1 MSGGAKILS
10 SKILI
15 VGSGVIGSIYSL
27 KFSNAGFNVTVLS
40 RGSRLEQLE
49 KNGLLY
55 EVKGNISRANVTV
68 ISKLSDDDLYDFI
81 FVTVRFDQIIQALN
95 DIKSNQS
102 KTIVTMVNSPNGYD
116 EWERIVGKGRLIA
129 AFPGAGG
136 RIENGVLHYQ
146 LTPYIIQPTT
156 FGELTGISTHRVHEL
171 AQIFKTS
178 KVPYQIC
185 NDMDAWQK
193 SHLAMVIP
201 MANAIYTD
209 GGTAYTTS
217 KNKWVI
223 EKMCLDIKDNYRSL
237 KKIKIPITPIKL
249 NAFLLCPLWLL
260 KIIMKA
266 IFRRKF
272 AETLITNHANNA
284 KQEMLLLDLE
294 FQKVIDKKV

>member
-1 MSGGAKILS
+1 MEVFKIS

-27 KFSNAGFNVTVLS
+27 KFSNAGFNVTILA

-49 KNGLLY
+49 KNGLIY
-55 EVKGNISRANVTV
+55 EDNGNISKANVTV
-68 ISKLSDDDLYDFI
+68 ISNISDDDLYDFI
-81 FVTVRFDQIIQALN
+81 FVTVRFEQIIQALN
-95 DIKSNQS
+95 DIKSNKS
-102 KTIVTMVNSPNGYD
+102 KTIITMVNSPKGYD

-136 RIENGVLHYQ
+136 RIEKGVLYYR

-156 FGELTGISTHRVHEL
+156 FGELNGIITHRVHKL

-178 KVPYQIC
+178 KVPYNIC
-185 NDMDAWQK
+185 RDMDAWQK

-201 MANAIYTD
+201 MAKAIYND

-217 KNKWVI
+217 KNKLAI
-223 EKMCLDIKDNYRSL
+223 EKMCLDIKDYYRSL
-237 KKIKIPITPIKL
+237 KKIKIPITPMKL
-249 NAFLLCPLWLL
+249 NAFLLCPIWLL

-266 IFRRKF
+266 LYSSRF
-272 AETLITNHANNA
+272 AETLISNHANNA

-294 FQKVIDKKV
+294 FQKVVDKKV

>member
-1 MSGGAKILS
+1 MEVFKIS

-27 KFSNAGFNVTVLS
+27 KFSNAGFNVTILA
-40 RGSRLEQLE
+40 RGNRLKQIE

-55 EVKGNISRANVTV
+55 EDNGNISKANVTV

-81 FVTVRFDQIIQALN
+81 FVTVRFEQIIQALN

-102 KTIVTMVNSPNGYD
+102 KTIITMVNSPKGYD

-136 RIENGVLHYQ
+136 RIDNGVLHYR

-156 FGELTGISTHRVHEL
+156 FGELNGIRTHRVHKL

-178 KVPYQIC
+178 KIPYNIC
-185 NDMDAWQK
+185 RDMDAWQK

-201 MANAIYTD
+201 MANAIYND

-217 KNKWVI
+217 KNKLVI
-223 EKMCLDIKDNYRSL
+223 EKMCLDIKDYYHSL

-249 NAFLLCPLWLL
+249 NVFLLCPIWLL

-266 IFRRKF
+266 LYSSKF
-272 AETLITNHANNA
+272 AETLISNHANNA
-284 KQEMLLLDLE
+284 KKEMLLLDLE
-294 FQKVIDKKV
+294 FQKVVDKKV